1 MFPLKSSEFRLDDD
15 QFSKLEGGEGKKNE
29 LLNLNLEQVERKRKK
44 KFLSGKDFV
53 DASVGFF
60 GKMHFGVLA

>member
-29 LLNLNLEQVERKRKK
+29 LLNLNLEQAEKK
-44 KFLSGKDFV
+44 KNLSGKDFV

>member
-29 LLNLNLEQVERKRKK
+29 LLNLNLEQVEKK
-44 KFLSGKDFV
+44 ILSGKDFV

>member
-29 LLNLNLEQVERKRKK
+29 LLNLNLEYVERKKK
-44 KFLSGKDFV
+44 KNLSGKDFV

>member
-29 LLNLNLEQVERKRKK
+29 LLNLNLGQVEKK
-44 KFLSGKDFV
+44 NLTGKDFV

>member
-29 LLNLNLEQVERKRKK
+29 LLNLNLEQVEKK
-44 KFLSGKDFV
+44 KNLTGKDFV

>member
-29 LLNLNLEQVERKRKK
+29 LLNLNLEQVEKK
-44 KFLSGKDFV
+44 KILSGKDFV

-60 GKMHFGVLA
+60 GKMQFGMLV

>member
-29 LLNLNLEQVERKRKK
+29 LLNLNLGQVEKKNLTGNKRSYESK
-44 KFLSGKDFV
+44 
-53 DASVGFF
+53 
-60 GKMHFGVLA
+60 HFEILKIY

>member
-29 LLNLNLEQVERKRKK
+29 LLNLDLEQVEKK
-44 KFLSGKDFV
+44 SLSGKDFV